1 MRPSALRF
9 VSLLC
14 AASVFAAPLT
24 ASAQSASQVAP
35 QSSAP
40 VEQQPGVVVL
50 PAPGPSS
57 YAPSTARA
65 PNGEYVAPLS
75 QTTQPTYIPQSV
87 AMSGPREIRDWEEGD
102 AVPLGYHA
110 ESRVRRGLI
119 VGGAVTFGVLYLL
132 SVLVASAGA
141 DDARASGRSNEE
153 GALWAPV
160 AGPFIQMGSTSSTTG
175 STFLFI
181 DGIGQLAGAAMLVGG
196 LAAPRTVLVRNDL
209 ASITTITPM
218 RVGKDGMG
226 MGLTGTF

>member
-24 ASAQSASQVAP
+24 ASAQGTPQVAP
-35 QSSAP
+35 A
-40 VEQQPGVVVL
+40 EAQPGVIVL

-57 YAPSTARA
+57 LAPSTARA
-65 PNGEYVAPLS
+65 PNGEYVAPMS

-141 DDARASGRSNEE
+141 DDARASGRSNQE
-153 GALWAPV
+153 GALWVPV
-160 AGPFIQMGSTSSTTG
+160 AGPFFQMGSTSSTTG

-181 DGIGQLAGAAMLVGG
+181 DGIGQLAGAAMLIGG
-196 LAAPRTVLVRNDL
+196 IAAPRSVLVRNDL
-209 ASITTITPM
+209 ASTPTSTPM